1 MARLIFLATFALAA
15 YLVWQYLAKVPP
27 EKRRAS
33 YIKAGLAVLVVVVVL
48 LTLTG
53 RMHWVGAALT
63 ALLVLLRQSLPVLL
77 RLFPV
82 LQHLYQRKGQNN
94 EQRTPPATQSAMDRA
109 EALAVLGLA
118 EGASE
123 QEIVTA
129 HRRLMQ
135 KLHPDRDGNDYL
147 AAKINQAKDQLL
159 G

>member
-1 MARLIFLATFALAA
+1 MVRLIFLATFALAA
-15 YLVWQYLAKVPP
+15 YLAWQYLTKVPP
-27 EKRRAS
+27 EKRKAT
-33 YIKAGLAVLVVVVVL
+33 YTKAGLTALVVIVIL
-48 LTLTG
+48 LTVSG

-82 LQHLYQRKGQNN
+82 LQTLHRQRKNQGDPV
-94 EQRTPPATQSAMDRA
+94 TPPVSQSAMNRR

-118 EGASE
+118 EGAGE
-123 QEIVTA
+123 KEIVAA